1 MELIVISPTRLK
13 IMLTEPDMR
22 RYALSADTAGCADGE
37 TRRSLR
43 RLFDDARKE
52 TGFETEGARLLI
64 QLYASRTGG
73 CEIFVTKLGDQNAE
87 TEALSAPEE
96 ALLRRV
102 FGNAPSGSG
111 EGRAVSPE
119 PARLTSS
126 CPTCVGVPAPTET
139 ATRRTALLLPDTE
152 TLLRVCRRLSGLG
165 YAQESSAYILDGG
178 ECCLFLRVP
187 DTTFFRLPLAFAF
200 LTEYGQETDAAHL
213 SNYLSEHGA
222 PLCECGAVGE
232 LGKLCDR

>member
-64 QLYASRTGG
+64 
-73 CEIFVTKLGDQNAE
+73 VTKLGDQKAE

-126 CPTCVGVPAPTET
+126 CPTCVGVPAPAET

-213 SNYLSEHGA
+213 SDYLSEHGA

>member
-96 ALLRRV
+96 ALLRKRPV
-102 FGNAPSGSG
+102 RIRRGQGGVVGACPADVLLPNLCRRAGSG
-111 EGRAVSPE
+111 GNRHAPDSGTASGYGNPAACLPPPVRAGLRAGEQCLHTGRRGMLP
-119 PARLTSS
+119 
-126 CPTCVGVPAPTET
+126 VPAGSGHN
-139 ATRRTALLLPDTE
+139 LLPPAACFCFPD
-152 TLLRVCRRLSGLG
+152 RVRTGDRCCPPVRLSVRAWCATVRMRRGRG
-165 YAQESSAYILDGG
+165 TG
-178 ECCLFLRVP
+178 EVM
-187 DTTFFRLPLAFAF
+187 
-200 LTEYGQETDAAHL
+200 
-213 SNYLSEHGA
+213 
-222 PLCECGAVGE
+222 
-232 LGKLCDR
+232 

>member
-126 CPTCVGVPAPTET
+126 CPTCVGVPAPAET
-139 ATRRTALLLPDTE
+139 ATRRTAVLLPDME

-165 YAQESSAYILDGG
+165 YAQCLHTGRRGMLPVPAGSGHNLLPPAACFCFPDRVRTGDRCRPPVRLSVRAWCATVRMRRGRGAG
-178 ECCLFLRVP
+178 EVM
-187 DTTFFRLPLAFAF
+187 
-200 LTEYGQETDAAHL
+200 
-213 SNYLSEHGA
+213 
-222 PLCECGAVGE
+222 
-232 LGKLCDR
+232 

>member
-126 CPTCVGVPAPTET
+126 CPTCVGVPAPAET
-139 ATRRTALLLPDTE
+139 ATRRTAVLLPDTE

-187 DTTFFRLPLAFAF
+187 DLLPPAACFCFPDRVRTGDRCRPPVRLSVRAWC
-200 LTEYGQETDAAHL
+200 AAVRMRRGR
-213 SNYLSEHGA
+213 GA
-222 PLCECGAVGE
+222 GE
-232 LGKLCDR
+232 VM

>member
-126 CPTCVGVPAPTET
+126 CPTCVGVPAPTDAPDGVT
-139 ATRRTALLLPDTE
+139 ASGYGNPAACLPPPVRAGLRAGEQCLHTGRRGMLPVPAGSGHNLLPPAACFCFPD
-152 TLLRVCRRLSGLG
+152 RVRTGDRCRPPVRLSVRAWCATVRMRRGRG
-165 YAQESSAYILDGG
+165 AG
-178 ECCLFLRVP
+178 EVM
-187 DTTFFRLPLAFAF
+187 
-200 LTEYGQETDAAHL
+200 
-213 SNYLSEHGA
+213 
-222 PLCECGAVGE
+222 
-232 LGKLCDR
+232 

>member
-119 PARLTSS
+119 SARLTSS
-126 CPTCVGVPAPTET
+126 CPT
-139 ATRRTALLLPDTE
+139 
-152 TLLRVCRRLSGLG
+152 
-165 YAQESSAYILDGG
+165 
-178 ECCLFLRVP
+178 
-187 DTTFFRLPLAFAF
+187 
-200 LTEYGQETDAAHL
+200 
-213 SNYLSEHGA
+213 
-222 PLCECGAVGE
+222 
-232 LGKLCDR
+232 